1 MKAFTATLISLSLIA
16 ALAAGTTLKI
26 DGLVTVSVAVTWV
39 LCLIGLVVAIIM
51 MASAS
56 SYSMVDGKA
65 KEKVGALLT
74 DAAKTKSLARKLFG
88 WTTFMLTVGLLAW
101 SGWVVTAVVY
111 GLSSL
116 IIRLARSMARDEAV
130 KQGLA

>member
-1 MKAFTATLISLSLIA
+1 M
-16 ALAAGTTLKI
+16 
-26 DGLVTVSVAVTWV
+26 
-39 LCLIGLVVAIIM
+39 VAIIM

-88 WTTFMLTVGLLAW
+88 WATFTLTIGLLAW
-101 SGWVVTAVVY
+101 SGWVERVLAVEEEHIKEMVNPDM
-111 GLSSL
+111 LV
-116 IIRLARSMARDEAV
+116 IM
-130 KQGLA
+130 QGG